1 MDRSSATLSKPGS
14 QGTNKIGGAGLIVL
28 DRELRRRFGRIGSV
42 HASASY
48 PEVSS
53 RARDLHFRS
62 LVIDTHVDTT
72 QRLLAPGFD
81 LAARHADGSVDIPRL
96 REGGIGAVFF
106 AVWVAG
112 TVTGPEAVRRAL
124 EQIESV
130 HKEVSQHAEDLVLAR
145 SAEDIQRAH
154 SQGRI
159 AILLG
164 IEGGHMID
172 SSFDVLRR
180 FASIGASY
188 MTLTHMRNTEWA
200 DASTEPPRHNG
211 LSVFGKQV
219 IGEMNRLGM
228 IVDVSH
234 ASDKAVLDV
243 LEISE
248 APVFASHSSCRAICD
263 TPRNLSDD
271 LIRALAAKNGLVHI
285 NFHVGFLSQEYVD
298 FSTAHPQFE
307 QEIEAEAKKRSGE
320 NRTQELVEWDRI
332 VRDFAGNGKLPR
344 VEWAKITDHIDRAVQ
359 FAGIDHVGLGSDFDG
374 ACMPF
379 GMEDASKFPRI
390 TDALLRKGYGESD
403 IQKVLGGNL
412 LRLMQRVEAAAH
424 RKKGSE

>member
-1 MDRSSATLSKPGS
+1 VP
-14 QGTNKIGGAGLIVL
+14 
-28 DRELRRRFGRIGSV
+28 
-42 HASASY
+42 ASASN
-48 PEVSS
+48 PEVSG
-53 RARDLHFRS
+53 RTRELHFRS

-72 QRLLAPGFD
+72 QRLLDPSFS
-81 LAARHADGSVDIPRL
+81 LAVRHADGAVDIPRL

-106 AVWVAG
+106 AVWVPS

-124 EQIESV
+124 EQIDAIHREISR
-130 HKEVSQHAEDLVLAR
+130 HAEDLTLAR

-172 SSFDVLRR
+172 SSVGVLHR
-180 FASIGASY
+180 FASLGASY
-188 MTLTHMRNTEWA
+188 MTLTHVGNTEWA
-200 DASTEPPRHNG
+200 DASTDSPRHNG
-211 LSVFGKQV
+211 LSAFGKQV
-219 IGEMNRLGM
+219 IAEMNRLGM

-234 ASDKAVLDV
+234 ASDKVVLDV
-243 LEISE
+243 VEISE
-248 APVFASHSSCRAICD
+248 APVFASHSSCRVLCD

-271 LIRALAAKNGLVHI
+271 LIRALAAKDGLIQV
-285 NFHVGFLSQEYVD
+285 NFHVGFLSQEYVE
-298 FSTAHPQFE
+298 FLTAHPQVPR
-307 QEIEAEAKKRSGE
+307 EIEAEAKRRSGE
-320 NRTQELVEWDRI
+320 NDTREFVEWDRI
-332 VRDFAGNGKLPR
+332 VREFAGNGKLPR
-344 VEWAKITDHIDRAVQ
+344 VEWERIIDHIGRVVQ
-359 FAGIDHVGLGSDFDG
+359 IAGISHVGLGSDFDG

-390 TDALLRKGYGESD
+390 TDALLRGGYGESD
-403 IQKVLGGNL
+403 IQRVLGVNL